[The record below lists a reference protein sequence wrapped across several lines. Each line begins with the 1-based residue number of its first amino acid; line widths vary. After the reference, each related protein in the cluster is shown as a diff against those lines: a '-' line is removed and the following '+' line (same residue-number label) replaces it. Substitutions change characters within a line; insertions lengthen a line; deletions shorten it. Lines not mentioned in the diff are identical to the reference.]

1 MAIMANFIII
11 MKLQVFFSFN
21 DTTTTSVEQ
30 IRSTVENGPR
40 KIAPNEASIIGNCN
54 TYLTY

>member
-1 MAIMANFIII
+1 MANFIII

-21 DTTTTSVEQ
+21 DTTTTSIEQ